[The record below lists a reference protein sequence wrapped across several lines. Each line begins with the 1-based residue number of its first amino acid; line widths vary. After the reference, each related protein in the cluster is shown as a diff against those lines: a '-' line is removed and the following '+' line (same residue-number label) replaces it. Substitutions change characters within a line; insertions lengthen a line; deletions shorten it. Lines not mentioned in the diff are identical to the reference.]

1 MLVSSFPDLTRLAG
15 DVVLRKAHSDHLEA
29 LFEWILGAC
38 VLDDSDA
45 FSGPS
50 RQAIGEDDLVRNTT
64 VFESPYTG
72 HFWLI

>member
-1 MLVSSFPDLTRLAG
+1 MLVSSFSDLARLAA
-15 DVVLRKAHSDHLEA
+15 DVVLRKANCYDLEA
-29 LFEWILGAC
+29 LFKWILDAC

-45 FSGPS
+45 FSGPT
-50 RQAIGEDDLVRNTT
+50 RQAICEDNLIRNAT